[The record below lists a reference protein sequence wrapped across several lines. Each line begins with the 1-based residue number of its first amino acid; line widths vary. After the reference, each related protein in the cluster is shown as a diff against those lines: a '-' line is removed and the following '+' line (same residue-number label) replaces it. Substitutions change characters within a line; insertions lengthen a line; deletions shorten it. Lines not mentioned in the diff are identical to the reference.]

1 MQHVPEPDRSEWI
14 AQMRERARLDAEE
27 LLPCPPFA
35 VFGLAEPR
43 LPSAYLAEAGQVN
56 GVWESISLAYG
67 DWAQPGGPWLVVT
80 TRTGPADAG
89 DREVEAE
96 LLRTI
101 DHDRNRIASQSG
113 VDEDDLDVPP
123 DYSRVDLAVGSENV
137 SGLAGRQGNV
147 WAARL
152 VADGLIVT
160 LVVRGVD
167 PASVRLDPVADLAP
181 YLQARNERLGRLSEH
196 HRRQP
201 PPVLEPAEGVA
212 AYRALAEAELAS
224 HARLVQALQAG
235 REPRQRAGEGAARH
249 ALWQR
254 AVREQARISGI
265 GERQADEIVTLVIN
279 HLTRLHEQAPWF
291 TAEPRLREAAID
303 ETLRH
308 AALGDDVPSQPAQ
321 QAWARY
327 WAQRT
332 TSAPGHE
339 PGEELLAHL
348 QAGRPLITAWLQA
361 WAIWAA
367 RG

>member
-1 MQHVPEPDRSEWI
+1 VQHVPEPDRSEWV
-14 AQMRERARLDAEE
+14 ARMRERARLDAEE
-27 LLPCPPFA
+27 LLPRPPFA

-43 LPSAYLAEAGQVN
+43 LPSAYLADVGQVN

-67 DWAQPGGPWLVVT
+67 DWAEPAGPWVVVT

-96 LLRTI
+96 LLRAI
-101 DHDRNRIASQSG
+101 DHDRNRIASQAG

-123 DYSRVDLAVGSENV
+123 DYSRADLAVGSVNV
-137 SGLAGRQGNV
+137 GGVAGRQENV
-147 WAARL
+147 WAAWL
-152 VADGLIVT
+152 VADGQIVI

-181 YLQARNERLGRLSEH
+181 YLRARNERLGRLSEH

-235 REPRQRAGEGAARH
+235 REPRQRAGGGPARH

-265 GERQADEIVTLVIN
+265 GERQANEIVTLVIN

-291 TAEPRLREAAID
+291 TADPRLREAAID

-308 AALGDDVPSQPAQ
+308 AVLGDDVPSQPAQ

-332 TSAPGHE
+332 TSTPGDD
-339 PGEELLAHL
+339 PGEDFRSRL
-348 QAGRPLITAWLQA
+348 QAGRPLIAAWLQA